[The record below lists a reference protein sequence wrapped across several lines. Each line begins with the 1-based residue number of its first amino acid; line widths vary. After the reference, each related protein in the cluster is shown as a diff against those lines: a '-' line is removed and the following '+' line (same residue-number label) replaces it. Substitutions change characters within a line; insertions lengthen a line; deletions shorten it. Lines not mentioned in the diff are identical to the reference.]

1 MKFFTIGLV
10 STFVL
15 LVACSPTDETATY
28 EYSSSTSTQEIPT
41 PEAYSVE
48 KQHYMQSC
56 IATSDERFCSC
67 QFDVMDPI
75 LSSTVGS
82 NWSTKNME
90 EKDFG
95 SYVSAVES
103 AVSQCS

>member
-15 LVACSPTDETATY
+15 LVACSPTDETSTY
-28 EYSSSTSTQEIPT
+28 DSNGSTATQET
-41 PEAYSVE
+41 LAPETYSIE

-56 IATSDERFCSC
+56 IGTSDESFCSC

-75 LSSTVGS
+75 LSSAVGS
-82 NWSTKNME
+82 DWSTKNME

-95 SYVSAVES
+95 TYVSAVES